1 MFVEKRIENGFR
13 CALAMFSGR
22 IIYNF
27 AFVALCGALQTL
39 FSREGFGTN
48 SLRQNLT
55 VLPAP
60 SGREPLAR
68 PQTLHFSRKLSRHA
82 KGPIP
87 EGAVAEGD
95 WGSSGMN
102 PFRLLTTFAATFPK
116 GTALAV
122 AIQFPALP

>member
-22 IIYNF
+22 IIFNF
-27 AFVALCGALQTL
+27 GVQKRLRAFLNPIFTD
-39 FSREGFGTN
+39 GFGTN
-48 SLRQNLT
+48 SLSQNLT

-68 PQTLHFSRKLSRHA
+68 PQALRFSRKLYRHA

-87 EGAVAEGD
+87 EGASAEGD
-95 WGSSGMN
+95 WGSSASY

-116 GTALAV
+116 GTA
-122 AIQFPALP
+122 